1 MNIFYRFWEQLA
13 YARDKIYILLWQESG
28 MVEEIVLD
36 VDNDMDEL
44 DFEAD
49 EPEA

>member
-1 MNIFYRFWEQLA
+1 M
-13 YARDKIYILLWQESG
+13 WQESG
-28 MVEEIVLD
+28 LVEEIVLD

>member
-1 MNIFYRFWEQLA
+1 MRSEKQLA
-13 YARDKIYILLWQESG
+13 HARNKIYILMWQESG
-28 MVEEIVLD
+28 LVEEIVLD